1 MFDLVFSTLTALNQ
15 VATFVGALVFWGLGG
30 LLVGNAIYWRRH
42 AVRVQGEVIG
52 VRRNGDCLNS
62 VYRYVSPSGETL
74 EATSLEGSSSVR
86 GKETGTTVPL
96 WVIPEKSNEVQEAGN
111 HVFTVV
117 GVLLLGAGVALFW
130 VGVTAWR
137 TGPMTWVVASLA
149 VVHLLQKVRGIIAP
163 KDKALP
169 RSLWREL
176 LAQMRDAGAQAR
188 NAPPVQRLEEL
199 TRLPEYRDKQIRQR
213 AQLRRL
219 APFLVLA
226 GIGLLA
232 LGVHQSRLLMR
243 LQSSGMRA
251 PGTVTSLISSRSSN
265 GGVTYYPR
273 VSYTDGQGRK
283 VDFKDSTGTN
293 PPMYHVGE
301 AVIVLYLPGE
311 TGRAAI
317 DRGLWNWLPSV
328 ILYVLG
334 GAVFAGGLA
343 GLRSRSAEVPLA
355 AQS

>member
-1 MFDLVFSTLTALNQ
+1 MFDLIFSAMTGLNQ
-15 VATFVGALVFWGLGG
+15 VATFAGALIFWGLGG

-52 VRRNGDCLNS
+52 VRRDGNCLNA
-62 VYRYVSPSGETL
+62 VYRYVSPTGETL

-86 GKETGTTVPL
+86 GKETGRMVPL
-96 WVIPEKSNEVQEAGN
+96 WVIPEKPNEVQEAGN
-111 HVFTVV
+111 HAFTVV

-169 RSLWREL
+169 RSGWREL
-176 LAQMRDAGAQAR
+176 LAQMKAARANARDAE
-188 NAPPVQRLEEL
+188 PVQRVEEL
-199 TRLPEYRDKQIRQR
+199 TAKPEYRDKEIRQR

-232 LGVHQSRLLMR
+232 LGVHQSRLLLR
-243 LQSSGMRA
+243 LQSSGIRA
-251 PGTVTSLISSRSSN
+251 PGVVTSLISSRSSD
-265 GGVTYYPR
+265 GGVTYHPL
-273 VSYTDGQGRK
+273 VAYTDGLGRN
-283 VDFKDSTGTN
+283 VAFKDSTGTN

-301 AVIVLYLPGE
+301 AVTVLYLPGE
-311 TGRAAI
+311 TGRAVI
-317 DRGLWNWLPSV
+317 DRGVWNWLPSV
-328 ILYVLG
+328 ILYLIGG
-334 GAVFAGGLA
+334 GAFAGGLA
-343 GLRSRSAEVPLA
+343 GLRSRSDEVPLT

>member
-1 MFDLVFSTLTALNQ
+1 MFDLVFGTLTALNQ
-15 VATFVGALVFWGLGG
+15 VATFVGALIFWGLGG

-52 VRRNGDCLNS
+52 VRRNGNCLNA

-86 GKETGTTVPL
+86 GKETGSMVPL
-96 WVIPEKSNEVQEAGN
+96 WVIPEKPNEVQEAGN

-149 VVHLLQKVRGIIAP
+149 VAHLLQKARGIIAP

-169 RSLWREL
+169 GSGWREL
-176 LAQMRDAGAQAR
+176 LAQMSAARAQAR
-188 NAPPVQRLEEL
+188 DARPVQRLEEL
-199 TRLPEYRDKQIRQR
+199 TALPEYRDKEIRQR
-213 AQLRRL
+213 TQLRRL

-232 LGVHQSRLLMR
+232 LGVHQSRLLLR
-243 LQSSGMRA
+243 LQSTGVRT
-251 PGTVTSLISSRSSN
+251 PGIVTSLVSSSSGN
-265 GGVTYYPR
+265 DGVTYHPI
-273 VSYTDGQGRK
+273 VAYTDGHGRK
-283 VDFKDSTGTN
+283 VVFRDSVGTN
-293 PPMYHVGE
+293 PPMYRVGQ
-301 AVIVLYLPGE
+301 AVTVLYAPGDE
-311 TGRAAI
+311 ARAVL

-334 GAVFAGGLA
+334 AAVFAGGLA
-343 GLRSRSAEVPLA
+343 ALRSRSAEVPLA

>member
-30 LLVGNAIYWRRH
+30 LLV
-42 AVRVQGEVIG
+42 
-52 VRRNGDCLNS
+52 
-62 VYRYVSPSGETL
+62 
-74 EATSLEGSSSVR
+74 
-86 GKETGTTVPL
+86 
-96 WVIPEKSNEVQEAGN
+96 
-111 HVFTVV
+111 
-117 GVLLLGAGVALFW
+117 GAGVALFW

-265 GGVTYYPR
+265 GGGTYYPP
-273 VSYTDGQGRK
+273 VGYNHGHGRK
-283 VDFKDSTGTN
+283 VDFKDSTG
-293 PPMYHVGE
+293 
-301 AVIVLYLPGE
+301 
-311 TGRAAI
+311 
-317 DRGLWNWLPSV
+317 
-328 ILYVLG
+328 
-334 GAVFAGGLA
+334 
-343 GLRSRSAEVPLA
+343 
-355 AQS
+355 